1 METSIMQLFQA
12 RATDNRL
19 VDTKYGPKRVI
30 EATTSQGQQVTLWR
44 PATCPQAQS
53 VGIDS
58 TIQVAIDSKGK
69 ASLVDGP
76 GVRPMGF
83 AVEAPFQAEQQLRHQ
98 MRQVQAAPQPE
109 TSRSAEISDYIQ
121 RLGKLYNGCLTT
133 AQGLPAA
140 ENLAPAEVKDVA
152 TTIFIQT
159 VKHFSL

>member
-1 METSIMQLFQA
+1 MQVFQA

-30 EATTSQGQQVTLWR
+30 EATTSNGQQVTFWR

-58 TIQVAIDSKGK
+58 TIQVALDSKGK

-83 AVEAPFQAEQQLRHQ
+83 AVEAPFQAEQQHPAQWFPVQPLCTLQFSSPYPSIDCWLLRE
-98 MRQVQAAPQPE
+98 M
-109 TSRSAEISDYIQ
+109 
-121 RLGKLYNGCLTT
+121 C
-133 AQGLPAA
+133 
-140 ENLAPAEVKDVA
+140 
-152 TTIFIQT
+152 
-159 VKHFSL
+159 